1 MDQTADIFASKR
13 RAPRVGFELPVRCK
27 HGLTRF
33 TAMLKDMTRFG
44 ARIEGIDATEVGEAI
59 TLLLPG
65 QAARMAFVVWINGKT
80 SGLEFG
86 DPLAPEM
93 FDTLIGDY
101 AIGHAPQ
108 PAPPPRP
115 IRAAA

>member
-1 MDQTADIFASKR
+1 MDQTADIFATKR

-27 HGLTRF
+27 HGLVRSTV
-33 TAMLKDMTRFG
+33 MLKDMTRFG

-65 QAARMAFVVWINGKT
+65 QAALMAFVVWISGKT

-86 DPLAPEM
+86 APLACDT
-93 FDTLIGDY
+93 FDTLISDY
-101 AIGHAPQ
+101 AIGLAPQ
-108 PAPPPRP
+108 PAPPVRTT
-115 IRAAA
+115 RAAA